1 MAIKK
6 WIFSSILCLL
16 LCMMS
21 GCGKKDVVRTDGY
34 EYLIGVSFTNVMEPW
49 LNNLAQVIEAKA
61 EKEKNV
67 NLIFRDAVGSTEKQ
81 IQDIEALMECG
92 IDLLIVSPD
101 GSEALNGTLEEVF
114 AKIPIVVV
122 GVEPETEAYTTLI
135 QADDQK
141 IGEMAGSYILD
152 HVYEEGN
159 RIIVIEGVKGSPISD
174 RRRNGFVQA
183 VEGHIPDEN
192 LVYVYGDWLRD
203 TAESR
208 MKDYLVVN
216 GTPDIV
222 FAFNDEMAYGANI
235 AYDQFRMRD
244 GIKFIGVDG
253 FDGES
258 AGLNLVDKKVL
269 DATIQSPDFGALA
282 YDKTLEILKGKEVER
297 HIQIVPKLITGD

>member
-1 MAIKK
+1 MKK
-6 WIFSSILCLL
+6 WIVGSILCIF

-21 GCGKKDVVRTDGY
+21 GCGEKETVRTDGY

-61 EKEKNV
+61 EKEKDV

-101 GSEALNGTLEEVF
+101 GSKALNGTLEDVF

-141 IGEMAGSYILD
+141 IGQMAGSYILENLYHD
-152 HVYEEGN
+152 GD
-159 RIIVIEGVKGSPISD
+159 RIIVIEGVQQSLISD
-174 RRRNGFVQA
+174 QRRKGFVQA
-183 VEGHIPDEN
+183 VKGYIPEEN

-222 FAFNDEMAYGANI
+222 FAFNDEMAYGASI
-235 AYDQFRMRD
+235 ACEQFRMRD

-258 AGLNLVDKKVL
+258 AGLNLVDKKIL

-282 YDKTLEILKGKEVER
+282 YDKALEILEGKEVER
-297 HIQIVPKLITGD
+297 DIQIVPKLITGN